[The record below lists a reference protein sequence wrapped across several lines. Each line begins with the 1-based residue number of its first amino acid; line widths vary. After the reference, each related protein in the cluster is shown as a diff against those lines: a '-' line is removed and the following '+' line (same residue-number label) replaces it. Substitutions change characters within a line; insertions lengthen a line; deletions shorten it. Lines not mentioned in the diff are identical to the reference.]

1 MFVVESDFEIKIPYQ
16 GETLVDMEHDLQLS
30 NAHVWVP
37 PGTRLRF
44 LQRRKYMVEYS
55 LDT

>member
-1 MFVVESDFEIKIPYQ
+1 MLVVESALEIQIPYQ
-16 GETLVDMEHDLQLS
+16 GETLVDMEHDLQLA

-37 PGTRLRF
+37 PRTRLRF